1 MSSLQLLSIVFAHLK
16 ENRNSRIFASQ
27 WFYWFLSDISED
39 PSTHNL
45 LRETIDYV
53 EKSTNILCVLELI
66 TLKHKLEGF

>member
-1 MSSLQLLSIVFAHLK
+1 MSSLQLLSLVFAHLK
-16 ENRNSRIFASQ
+16 ENPNSRIFASQ